1 MEAIVPY
8 LTFNGTAKQAFEFY
22 AKAVD
27 GEIIAM
33 NYFGDSSME
42 SKPEDKGRVMHGI
55 LKAGDLTIMTS
66 DTHSG
71 QEVSSSSMVSL
82 SMNFNDEESI
92 IKTYQALSEGA
103 EIIMPL
109 QDTFWDAKFGILKD
123 QFGIQWMFNYDKPKK
138 ES

>member
-22 AKAVD
+22 AKALH
-27 GEIIAM
+27 GEIVAM

-42 SKPEDKGRVMHGI
+42 SIPEDKDRVMHGI

-71 QEVSSSSMVSL
+71 QEVSSGSMVSL
-82 SMNFNDEESI
+82 SMNFNDEETI
-92 IKTYQALSEGA
+92 TKTYQALSEGA

-138 ES
+138 EA